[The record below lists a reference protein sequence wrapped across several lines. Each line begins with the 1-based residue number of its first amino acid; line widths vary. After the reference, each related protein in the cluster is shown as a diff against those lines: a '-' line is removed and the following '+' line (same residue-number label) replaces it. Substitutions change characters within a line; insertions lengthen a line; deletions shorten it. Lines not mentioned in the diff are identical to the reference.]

1 MKCIKIIFTVLFAI
15 ILLIPIAAFN
25 FDEDAVSAI
34 DNRQLAQNPLE
45 AGGDL
50 TQNIQDYVN
59 DRIGLRDEMILAYTL
74 LNDRL
79 FDKMVHPSYVYGKEG
94 YVFGAG
100 LDVETQYT
108 EFHEAFADMVK
119 KVQDYCDER
128 NVPFLFVFNPAKPA
142 VMTEYV
148 PTGINYNRDWV
159 EQFFDALDKRG
170 VRYLDNTAVL
180 REKFEEGIMVFNQK
194 YDANHWND
202 WGAYYGTQAM
212 LEELRK
218 DLPSIHITQT
228 EELDISETLETSL
241 PVSEFPINEMVPAIT
256 VKTPVQNISGVYS
269 KELELNP
276 SYKTFGY
283 YVNQTRLKEGA
294 PRALVFQG
302 SYMNV
307 YGYKYMANSFGEYIH
322 VHDYQNI
329 MDFSY
334 YYNIFQPDCVIFE
347 VAEYTFLNMY
357 FNYESMCAMQL
368 NPTLESA
375 VSSYETQT
383 DNLNTADINVQ
394 TGEALTKI
402 QWTSDSA
409 CQYAWLTLDIPYDMK
424 KTDIGY
430 EVTVANTVYEQY
442 KDELSIWT
450 LNGSSL
456 TVYE

>member
-15 ILLIPIAAFN
+15 ILLVPIAAFN

-45 AGGDL
+45 VDGDL

-119 KVQDYCDER
+119 KIQDYCDER

-241 PVSEFPINEMVPAIT
+241 PVSEFPINEMVPSIT

-276 SYKTFGY
+276 SYKIFGY
-283 YVNQTRLKEGA
+283 YVNQTRLEEGA
-294 PRALVFQG
+294 LPGRW
-302 SYMNV
+302 
-307 YGYKYMANSFGEYIH
+307 
-322 VHDYQNI
+322 
-329 MDFSY
+329 
-334 YYNIFQPDCVIFE
+334 
-347 VAEYTFLNMY
+347 Y
-357 FNYESMCAMQL
+357 FR
-368 NPTLESA
+368 
-375 VSSYETQT
+375 
-383 DNLNTADINVQ
+383 
-394 TGEALTKI
+394 EAI
-402 QWTSDSA
+402 
-409 CQYAWLTLDIPYDMK
+409 
-424 KTDIGY
+424 
-430 EVTVANTVYEQY
+430 
-442 KDELSIWT
+442 
-450 LNGSSL
+450 
-456 TVYE
+456 

>member
-15 ILLIPIAAFN
+15 ILLIPIATFN

-45 AGGDL
+45 ADGDL

-59 DRIGLRDEMILAYTL
+59 DRIGLRDEMILTYTL

-119 KVQDYCDER
+119 KIQDYCDER

-283 YVNQTRLKEGA
+283 YVNQTRLEEGA

-383 DNLNTADINVQ
+383 NNFNTADINVQ
-394 TGEALTKI
+394 TGETLTKI
-402 QWTSDSA
+402 QWIADSA
-409 CQYAWLTLDIPYDMK
+409 CQYAWLTLDIAYDMK
-424 KTDIGY
+424 KTDTGY

-450 LNGSSL
+450 LSGNSL